1 MLWVGFVHELKDP
14 STGLLLGELL
24 MKRFTLMIIL
34 AFSAMALATNA
45 YAQDHSADTS
55 HDAVVDTAHDA
66 ATGHGDDAHGD
77 GHAPAGKSSVI
88 EGPKAGVIPAITAI
102 AIFLIVFGI
111 SATMIWPKIVAG
123 LDERNEKIVG
133 EIAAAEDARKQAK
146 EALAQYE
153 QNLADARA
161 ESQKML
167 EDTKAQQA
175 SLAANLKATAD
186 AELSAMREKAV
197 ADIDAAKK
205 QALSEL
211 YNESVNLATV
221 MAGKILA
228 REVTVDDQQKLMDES
243 LAEMKSVNC

>member
-1 MLWVGFVHELKDP
+1 
-14 STGLLLGELL
+14 
-24 MKRFTLMIIL
+24 MKRFAFLLIL
-34 AFSAMALATNA
+34 IALATLGSQA
-45 YAQDHSADTS
+45 IAADPVEHPLEAELEEIA
-55 HDAVVDTAHDA
+55 HDAV
-66 ATGHGDDAHGD
+66 HGD
-77 GHAPAGKSSVI
+77 GHGAKSSVI
-88 EGPKAGVIPAITAI
+88 EQPKQGIIPAATAI
-102 AIFLIVFGI
+102 VIFIIVFGI

-146 EALAQYE
+146 DALDQYE

-175 SLAANLKATAD
+175 TLAANLKATAD
-186 AELSAMREKAV
+186 AELTAMREKAV

-205 QALSEL
+205 QALNEL
-211 YNESVNLATV
+211 YSESVNLATV

-228 REVTVDDQQKLMDES
+228 REVSVDDQQRLMDES
-243 LAEMKSVNC
+243 LAEMKSVNA